1 MHRGGEVFVGGLR
14 AAVAD
19 DDVAVG
25 GSLSALASQTSASET
40 SRAIERRCPM
50 SAPERITDSSRT
62 SRDVCFVSNSEF
74 VRVGGA
80 TLIHDVGAAPQS
92 HLGRAESE
100 IAAPYSDPD
109 FAAKA
114 DTASGIIC
122 CGSLCGALP

>member
-1 MHRGGEVFVGGLR
+1 VFVGGLR

-25 GSLSALASQTSASET
+25 GSLSALASQTSASGT

-50 SAPERITDSSRT
+50 SALERITDSSRT
-62 SRDVCFVSNSEF
+62 SRDVCFVPNSEF
-74 VRVGGA
+74 VRFGVA
-80 TLIHDVGAAPQS
+80 TLIHDVGASPQS
-92 HLGRAESE
+92 HIGRSESE